1 MTSIWAP
8 DAPSVDEPAIE
19 PVVLTADQVIEAIRR
34 RYIPDA
40 QVPEWVLLEQVR
52 NQQGFGGRDPI
63 RTFDALMIGL
73 WESRGHPIHGFEVKV
88 SKGDWKRELKAPDKA
103 DPLVRHV
110 THWWVAAPSGV
121 VDPSTLPDGWGL
133 QVTDGKRLRT
143 VREATRREAQPPTWS
158 MVAAILK
165 RAAEQVTGE
174 ARLRAEYQ
182 RGRKDGR
189 DEMENG
195 YVIQGLRE
203 ERDRLKA
210 QVAAF
215 EAAAGLTFPTFSPE
229 RASKLGAAVRM
240 VLDDHD
246 SPARHIARMREAA
259 ERFLHETAPHG
270 GKA

>member
-8 DAPSVDEPAIE
+8 DAPLAEEPMESVM
-19 PVVLTADQVIEAIRR
+19 LTAEQVIEAIRR
-34 RYIPDA
+34 RYIPAA

-63 RTFDALMIGL
+63 RTFDALMVGL

-110 THWWVAAPSGV
+110 THWWVAAPAGV
-121 VDPSTLPDGWGL
+121 VDPATIPDGWGL

-174 ARLRAEYQ
+174 SRLRAEYQ

-189 DEMENG
+189 DEAENG
-195 YVIQGLRE
+195 YVIQGLRTDN
-203 ERDRLKA
+203 ERLER
-210 QVAAF
+210 QIAAF
-215 EAAAGLTFPTFSPE
+215 EDASGLHLPTFSAE
-229 RASKLGAAVRM
+229 SATKLGAAVRM

-246 SPARHIARMREAA
+246 SPARHIATMRAA
-259 ERFLHETAPHG
+259 AKRFLEETAS
-270 GKA
+270 

>member
-8 DAPSVDEPAIE
+8 DAPAASDPEPIE
-19 PVVLTADQVIEAIRR
+19 PVLLTAEQVIAAIRR

-52 NQQGFGGRDPI
+52 NQQGYGGRDPI
-63 RTFDALMIGL
+63 RTFDALMVGL

-110 THWWVAAPSGV
+110 SYWWVAAPAGV

-143 VREATRREAQPPTWS
+143 VREATKREALPPTWS

-174 ARLRAEYQ
+174 SRLRAEYQ

-189 DEMENG
+189 DEVENG
-195 YVIQGLRE
+195 YAMEGLRT
-203 ERDRLKA
+203 ERDRL
-210 QVAAF
+210 QRQIEAF
-215 EAAAGLTFPTFSPE
+215 EEASGLHLPTFSAE
-229 RASKLGAAVRM
+229 SATKLGAAVRM
-240 VLDDHD
+240 VLDDRD
-246 SPARHIARMREAA
+246 SPARYIATMRAAA
-259 ERFLHETAPHG
+259 ERFLAETAS
-270 GKA
+270 